1 MPISDS
7 SIPGLGQHGNSR
19 NQGFSLP
26 LFLKV
31 YNNAKTRS
39 FIYKNGTRYTGRNIT
54 SLSLPRSLVQ
64 KYKENRKSPNLFP
77 VIVGKSPNLFPI
89 IVGKSPN
96 LFPIIVGKSP
106 NLFPKNVGKSPNLCC
121 DTEALTIITLIFW
134 QPIMLLVCS
143 QQPEIPL
150 HSQSSGSR
158 VL

>member
-96 LFPIIVGKSP
+96 LFP
-106 NLFPKNVGKSPNLCC
+106 KNVGKSPNLCC

-134 QPIMLLVCS
+134 QPIMLLFCS
-143 QQPEIPL
+143 QQPGIPL